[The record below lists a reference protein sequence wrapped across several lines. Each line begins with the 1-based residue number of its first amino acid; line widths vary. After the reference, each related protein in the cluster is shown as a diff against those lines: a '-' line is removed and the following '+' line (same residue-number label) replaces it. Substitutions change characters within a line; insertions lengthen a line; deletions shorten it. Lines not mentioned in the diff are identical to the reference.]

1 MEFDYTQLQGPWWI
15 FVSNLP
21 YNIGTR
27 LLVKLITEVPVIH
40 RYVVMVQKE
49 VGDRIV
55 ANPGGKEY
63 GLYQSYLNCLLN
75 LRFNLMFQKIVFIQ
89 NQK

>member
-1 MEFDYTQLQGPWWI
+1 MTFDYAELTGPWWI

-27 LLVKLITEVPVIH
+27 LLVKLIVEVPVIH

-49 VGDRIV
+49 VAQRIV
-55 ANPGGKEY
+55 ADQDSDDY
-63 GLYQSYLNCLLN
+63 GALSVLFGL
-75 LRFNLMFQKIVFIQ
+75 FT
-89 NQK
+89 

>member
-63 GLYQSYLNCLLN
+63 GALSVL
-75 LRFNLMFQKIVFIQ
+75 F
-89 NQK
+89 

>member
-1 MEFDYTQLQGPWWI
+1 MGFDYTQLQGPWWI

-63 GLYQSYLNCLLN
+63 GALSCLLYTSPSP
-75 LRFNLMFQKIVFIQ
+75 RDKRQSRMPSSA
-89 NQK
+89 